1 MGEFS
6 LSEAVKQFL
15 NQSKLKGSIQ
25 ALQIEDAWEKIMGKT
40 ISKYTDKIEIR
51 GSTLFISTAVA
62 PLRQELLFQKVKILE
77 RVNEPLG
84 EQVVKEIVIK

>member
-6 LSEAVKQFL
+6 LSEAVRQFL

-51 GSTLFISTAVA
+51 GSTLFISTTVA
-62 PLRQELLFQKVKILE
+62 PLKQELSFQKAKILE
-77 RVNEPLG
+77 RVNEALG

>member
-1 MGEFS
+1 MGEYS
-6 LSEAVKQFL
+6 LSEAVMQFL
-15 NQSKLKGSIQ
+15 NQSKLKSSIQ

-62 PLRQELLFQKVKILE
+62 PLRQELSFQKVKILE
-77 RVNEPLG
+77 RVNEALG
-84 EQVVKEIVIK
+84 EKVVKEIVIK

>member
-6 LSEAVKQFL
+6 LSEAVRQFL

-51 GSTLFISTAVA
+51 GSTLYISTTVG
-62 PLRQELLFQKVKILE
+62 PLKQELSFQKAKILE
-77 RVNEPLG
+77 RVNEALG